1 MEKNIDTI
9 MHFCFFFPIQ
19 YGFVLFL
26 DHYKG
31 NNCVHMHPGM
41 YFRLSFAFD
50 FYNHYYYR
58 LYIFLIIN
66 IEFKNKNVKIL
77 AFTIW

>member
-41 YFRLSFAFD
+41 YFR
-50 FYNHYYYR
+50 
-58 LYIFLIIN
+58 
-66 IEFKNKNVKIL
+66 
-77 AFTIW
+77 